1 MSTLA
6 ELRKGLL
13 ERPSPKPSLS
23 ELRLTNRTSSF
34 ADSAKGVAEIYSV
47 ESGNIHGSINN
58 REDHEQA
65 DQAVTGQPGPDSK
78 CANSVEKI
86 FEPASAYQESWAK
99 VAKWSDSIE
108 QATQWVASGLEPMK
122 ALCEGLETLSTR
134 FQPIRAFEQELAVMA
149 KSFKPVEEL
158 HEAVGGLVDSFQG
171 SLTQL
176 AKALEAAS
184 SSKRRIAEL
193 TRSLEAA
200 SELQIRFNKLSQTFG
215 ADREVTP
222 SR

>member
-13 ERPSPKPSLS
+13 ERPSPKPSPS
-23 ELRLTNRTSSF
+23 ELRLANRASPF
-34 ADSAKGVAEIYSV
+34 ADSAKVAGEIYSV
-47 ESGNIHGSINN
+47 ESGSIQGSINN
-58 REDHEQA
+58 REGHQQA
-65 DQAVTGQPGPDSK
+65 DQAVASQPGPSSEF
-78 CANSVEKI
+78 ASSVEKI
-86 FEPASAYQESWAK
+86 FEPASADHETWAK

-108 QATQWVASGLEPMK
+108 QVTRWVASGLEPMTT
-122 ALCEGLETLSTR
+122 LCERLETLSTR
-134 FQPIRAFEQELAVMA
+134 FQPIRSFEQELAVMA

-158 HEAVGGLVDSFQG
+158 HKAVEGLVDAFQG
-171 SLTQL
+171 SLSRL
-176 AKALEAAS
+176 AKPLEAIS

-200 SELQIRFNKLSQTFG
+200 SELQTRFNKLSQTFG
-215 ADREVTP
+215 ADRGVTA